1 MKYNENYPKY
11 VQAMSMLDESKS
23 VSYVCSVL
31 HVGLHALKSVCHKY
45 IMGGG
50 QAFLRPGYELP
61 PEPERKQWSRNGNNG
76 TGIDIME

>member
-1 MKYNENYPKY
+1 
-11 VQAMSMLDESKS
+11 MSMLDESKS

-45 IMGGG
+45 ILWV
-50 QAFLRPGYELP
+50 ADRPFFVLVMSCLL
-61 PEPERKQWSRNGNNG
+61 SRNGNNG